1 MASTM
6 ATPAMAMAT
15 ICAGGSVHLAWSNS
29 SPSVGMSYG
38 CVAADGRGV
47 GTAPD
52 GAEGRGGGAAVAA
65 PGRGGAAAPGWLGEG
80 TGGWGPGFWSSI
92 DTPEMPNYDTVF
104 RPASSPGQISLPAG
118 C

>member
-15 ICAGGSVHLAWSNS
+15 ICAGGRVHLALSNS

-38 CVAADGRGV
+38 CGTAGGRGV
-47 GTAPD
+47 GTAPAGPED
-52 GAEGRGGGAAVAA
+52 RGGGGAVAA
-65 PGRGGAAAPGWLGEG
+65 PGSRGGAAAAGWLGEG
-80 TGGWGPGFWSSI
+80 TGGCGPGFWSSI
-92 DTPEMPNYDTVF
+92 ATPEMPNCYPVF

-118 C
+118 